1 MHWSP
6 LWPMPTGVSQ
16 SGSHEV
22 LLLGHWPQTVGR
34 WLACAMPLPTVWG
47 QCPRSNTSWEPLWL
61 TPVGIGHKG
70 DQCIGGTLPSLNPHP
85 CAPRGELDGLY
96 PVDVSP
102 KIGKLHRFQLS
113 PFDRHTVHAQV
124 VAVRSIGKEYPL
136 AVRAEL
142 GVHRAKIFFQF
153 PLGAR
158 CQVQNESAQFFDSR
172 SARSHK
178 GGVPPVGRDIGDYTV
193 CDPRFVA
200 TQSWNPIRRDRKST
214 RLNSSHGYISYAVF
228 CLKKKIRTN
237 LHGIYQSKWGNLQAF
252 SNTAGGYLFSVIL
265 RKFSG
270 YNVRNIAASD
280 GKRHSIFIRKEI

>member
-1 MHWSP
+1 MAARNGKCFH
-6 LWPMPTGVSQ
+6 
-16 SGSHEV
+16 
-22 LLLGHWPQTVGR
+22 TVERHGKSI
-34 WLACAMPLPTVWG
+34 APATHLPTVWG
-47 QCPRSNTSWEPLWL
+47 QCPVRNTSWEPLWL

-124 VAVRSIGKEYPL
+124 VAARSIGKEYPL

-200 TQSWNPIRRDRKST
+200 TQSWNPIRRKPIFRLAVEVQAENGFTSYWVPTLGGDET
-214 RLNSSHGYISYAVF
+214 RVADGTQYDVNPFSDWRLKYRRRPSENGFTSY
-228 CLKKKIRTN
+228 
-237 LHGIYQSKWGNLQAF
+237 
-252 SNTAGGYLFSVIL
+252 
-265 RKFSG
+265 
-270 YNVRNIAASD
+270 
-280 GKRHSIFIRKEI
+280 

>member
-1 MHWSP
+1 PYTTLFRSRNGKCFH
-6 LWPMPTGVSQ
+6 
-16 SGSHEV
+16 
-22 LLLGHWPQTVGR
+22 TVERHGKGI
-34 WLACAMPLPTVWG
+34 AHANHLPTVWG

-178 GGVPPVGRDIGDYTV
+178 GGVPPVGREIGRASCRERV
-193 CDPRFVA
+193 WR
-200 TQSWNPIRRDRKST
+200 
-214 RLNSSHGYISYAVF
+214 
-228 CLKKKIRTN
+228 
-237 LHGIYQSKWGNLQAF
+237 
-252 SNTAGGYLFSVIL
+252 GG
-265 RKFSG
+265 R
-270 YNVRNIAASD
+270 
-280 GKRHSIFIRKEI
+280 